1 MSDQFDQA
9 SDREQLDRDL
19 ALKVRLPTLT
29 PCGACHN
36 CGEPLAHGL
45 LFCRPEPG
53 IDGSCRDD
61 WEQREAARR
70 RNGA

>member
-1 MSDQFDQA
+1 MTDIYDQA
-9 SDREQLDRDL
+9 TKREEDDRAL

-36 CGEPLAHGL
+36 CGESVAHGQ

-70 RNGA
+70 RNGT